1 MKATHKQVSKLYIF
15 GTVAR
20 FGSFS
25 KAADALEL
33 RKAAISQHISELE
46 RDIGVRLFNRSTR
59 SMALTMEGEE
69 LLPHATAMI
78 QAADAGFSAV
88 EHARSALT
96 GPLRITASQDFGG
109 NLLPSVVARFTDRHP
124 GVRVELVFDNA
135 VMDLESDRIDVALQM
150 GVKRR
155 QGLVVRKIGRSEH
168 CVCASPRTAAMLTSM
183 KTPSDLAMCSA
194 AIFTGFKHSDRWVFT
209 RADEEQRVS
218 LSVQAQANSVDAIKQ
233 WIAQRPLVAILPYA
247 MVSRE
252 MRSGNLV
259 QLLTDWQL
267 PSVNI
272 ALAHRK
278 TTDLPARVRAFIDFA
293 RTDLARQIERV
304 TETVA

>member
-1 MKATHKQVSKLYIF
+1 
-15 GTVAR
+15 
-20 FGSFS
+20 
-25 KAADALEL
+25 
-33 RKAAISQHISELE
+33 
-46 RDIGVRLFNRSTR
+46 
-59 SMALTMEGEE
+59 
-69 LLPHATAMI
+69 
-78 QAADAGFSAV
+78 
-88 EHARSALT
+88 
-96 GPLRITASQDFGG
+96 
-109 NLLPSVVARFTDRHP
+109 
-124 GVRVELVFDNA
+124 
-135 VMDLESDRIDVALQM
+135 MDLESDRIDVALQM